1 MKLSIGPVAEE
12 RRDDW
17 WAVQQTVFGFEFK
30 DDDKPLLAAVQNWDR
45 ALGAYDGDQMVGSAS
60 SLSLATSVPG
70 GAEVPTA
77 GLTAVSV
84 LPTHRRSGALTGMI
98 RASFDDAR
106 QRGEPLGILLA
117 SESPIYGRFGYGVGT
132 HQADLTIDA
141 RPLGAPGRP
150 AHHRPGPTDG
160 GRRGSPHRPGSPS
173 GGHGGPRGA
182 RVGGAVRS
190 HVGAVL
196 PRPEHWR
203 DGASRRMWAVYED
216 KDGVPG
222 GYLRYR
228 VKEKWEKGVPDFT
241 LNVFSL
247 HAVDAE
253 AYAALYSYVF
263 GIDLVSTIE
272 LWSRPVG
279 DPIFELL
286 ADPRRV
292 GRVVRDGLW
301 VRLID
306 VPAALAARRYR
317 VDDRLVIEVQDD
329 FCPWNEGR
337 FLLEGG
343 PDGAVCSPT
352 DAEPD
357 IRIGAGDLASAY
369 LGDGRLPA
377 QAWAGRVHGDRVGH
391 RTGGPDVLLGPGG
404 VEHGGLLIR
413 PGQTSSQA
421 IVPNTRQ

>member
-17 WAVQQTVFGFEFK
+17 WAVQQTVFGFDFK
-30 DDDKPLLAAVQNWDR
+30 DDDKPLFAAVQNWDR

-60 SLSLATSVPG
+60 SLSLAISVPG
-70 GAEVPTA
+70 GSEVPAA

-106 QRGEPLGILLA
+106 QREEPLGILLA

-132 HQADLTIDA
+132 HQADLTVDA
-141 RPLGAPGRP
+141 DHSALRAGPPTTGRVRMIEVDEARRIVP
-150 AHHRPGPTDG
+150 ALNRSATV
-160 GRRGSPHRPGSPS
+160 GRGIPGS
-173 GGHGGPRGA
+173 
-182 RVGGAVRS
+182 VVRS
-190 HVGAVL
+190 EAMWELYFHD
-196 PRPEHWR
+196 PDHWR

-222 GYLRYR
+222 GYVRYR

-247 HAVDAE
+247 LAVDAE

-292 GRVVRDGLW
+292 ARVVRDGLW

-317 VDDRLVIEVQDD
+317 VDERLVIEVQDD

-337 FLLEGG
+337 FLLEAGT
-343 PDGAVCSPT
+343 DGASCSPT

-377 QAWAGRVHGDRVGH
+377 QAWAGRVHGDESAIERADLVFSWGREAWNTVGF
-391 RTGGPDVLLGPGG
+391 
-404 VEHGGLLIR
+404 
-413 PGQTSSQA
+413 
-421 IVPNTRQ
+421 